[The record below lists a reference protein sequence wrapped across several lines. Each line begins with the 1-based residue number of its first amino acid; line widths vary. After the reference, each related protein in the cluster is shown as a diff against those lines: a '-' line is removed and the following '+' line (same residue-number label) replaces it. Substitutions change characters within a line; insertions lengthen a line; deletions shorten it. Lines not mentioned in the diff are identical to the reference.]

1 MNSEEEG
8 NAGAPEPKRPATGEG
23 ESAPETS
30 DIHLS
35 EHEGSTKFFVVYNKK
50 PIALFFN
57 LVSSQLLKET
67 KQTSCHCSL
76 CFFHESVFVV
86 CCVKLFMNPQRNNR
100 KLKLLEH

>member
-8 NAGAPEPKRPATGEG
+8 HAGAPEPKRPATGDG
-23 ESAPETS
+23 ENAPETS
-30 DIHLS
+30 DIHLN

-67 KQTSCHCSL
+67 KQTSCLCSL
-76 CFFHESVFVV
+76 LFSRMCVVFVV
-86 CCVKLFMNPQRNNR
+86 CVVLFMKPQRNNR